1 MKTFELVFNKL
12 SELFIE
18 TLQDYILKINL
29 VHNDGIILKNFE
41 NKDLLS
47 NCNKLPRFQFSTE
60 EAEYTEKDRII
71 ENTVYSVSLTIYLP
85 PYEEN
90 SLLVFWRYVES
101 INRMLEELET
111 DVWHSI
117 EMTKVTKS
125 KMIFRIVS

>member
-1 MKTFELVFNKL
+1 MNIQTITNTLIDAGIEPNEAKKEVQMLVECFC
-12 SELFIE
+12 
-18 TLQDYILKINL
+18 
-29 VHNDGIILKNFE
+29 G
-41 NKDLLS
+41 
-47 NCNKLPRFQFSTE
+47 
-60 EAEYTEKDRII
+60 YTEKDRII